1 MRKPVDLRTRTRDY
15 SLAVLQL
22 YSQLPREVP
31 ARLLGRQLLGSAT
44 SVGAQY
50 REAGRAKS
58 GPEFISKCEGAL
70 QELDETAYWLEL
82 LEASGMSSHE
92 AIAGLRDETGQLIAI
107 FVTIIRKAKQ
117 KQGRHVANSAFC
129 LLTLSDHITK

>member
-1 MRKPVDLRTRTRDY
+1 MNRPVELRMRTKDFA
-15 SLAVLQL
+15 LAVIQF
-22 YSQLPREVP
+22 YSQLPRDTRAQVL
-31 ARLLGRQLLGSAT
+31 ARQLLRSAT

-58 GPEFISKCEGAL
+58 AADFISKCEGAL

-82 LEASGMSSHE
+82 IEGSNVGMGQPV
-92 AIAGLRDETGQLIAI
+92 AALRDETEQLIAI

-117 KQGRHVANSAFC
+117 NAGREVANSAF
-129 LLTLSDHITK
+129 

>member
-1 MRKPVDLRTRTRDY
+1 MNRAVDLRMRTKDFA
-15 SLAVLQL
+15 LAVIQF
-22 YSQLPREVP
+22 YRQTPRDTP
-31 ARLLGRQLLGSAT
+31 AQVLARQLLRSAT

-58 GPEFISKCEGAL
+58 AADFISKCEGAL

-82 LEASGMSSHE
+82 IEGSNVAMGQPV
-92 AIAGLRDETGQLIAI
+92 AVLRDETEQLIAI

-117 KQGRHVANSAFC
+117 KAGREVANPAF
-129 LLTLSDHITK
+129 

>member
-1 MRKPVDLRTRTRDY
+1 MNRPVDLRMRTKDFA
-15 SLAVLQL
+15 LAVIQL
-22 YSQLPREVP
+22 YSQLPRDTRAQVL
-31 ARLLGRQLLGSAT
+31 ARQLLRSAT

-58 GPEFISKCEGAL
+58 AADFISKCEGAL

-82 LEASGMSSHE
+82 IEGSNVGMRQPV
-92 AIAGLRDETGQLIAI
+92 AALRDETEQLIAI

-117 KQGRHVANSAFC
+117 KAGREVANSAF
-129 LLTLSDHITK
+129 

>member
-1 MRKPVDLRTRTRDY
+1 MNGPVDLRMRTKDFA
-15 SLAVLQL
+15 LAVIQY
-22 YSQLPREVP
+22 YSQLPRDTRAQVL
-31 ARLLGRQLLGSAT
+31 ARQLLRSAT

-58 GPEFISKCEGAL
+58 AADFISKCEGAL

-82 LEASGMSSHE
+82 IEGSNVGMGQPV
-92 AIAGLRDETGQLIAI
+92 AALRGETEQLIAI

-117 KQGRHVANSAFC
+117 NAGREVANSA
-129 LLTLSDHITK
+129 L